1 MPGCCHS
8 RRVSNSEHWVARGGA
23 RSLCAV
29 LRSSPNPPIARDGHS
44 RGAGRVMTGRHTRRW
59 FAAIPI
65 TGRFYIMF
73 AILVLCEGGVLFGA
87 LRAMELQ
94 SEASTDLARVAAVQR
109 SLDRV
114 LTIHT
119 SIATDS
125 QAAAT
130 PPGAGEQ
137 NLLNA
142 LRAQLDLTWALE
154 STAEVASITDSLR
167 QPAAKYFESAEA
179 NLRENAGGAT
189 AWAFADLEPR
199 RAALESAIRD
209 AMTRMRSVLHRVETR
224 VLNEASRSG
233 VITAWVAGGALVAA
247 LLMGL
252 MMWAIAHSI
261 SNSIKTVGEVA
272 QALAAGDMDNR
283 CDAHGSDEVSGL
295 SRMINLLA
303 DTMQGMLT
311 RLRSEAGRSTF
322 SNQLVEAL
330 LLADSS
336 RAHLERACVHPK
348 NGSPNCGVESPYSC
362 IAVRRGHPQIFP
374 DAEALNACPKLLG
387 RMGGSI
393 SAACVPVNFMGRA
406 LGVLHVTGAK
416 GKPPNPEQIAQLT
429 ALGVHAGTR
438 IGTLRAFERSQL
450 QASTDS
456 LTGLTNRRAA
466 EEILS
471 NLMAVDSAF
480 AVVMSDLDYFKR
492 LNDTQ
497 GHEAGDRALKLF
509 ADTARSVV
517 RDRDHVV
524 RWGGEEFAMLL
535 PGANAERAAEV
546 VGRLRAA
553 LAESHLLSGTPVFTA
568 SFGISD
574 STMARERETLIRL
587 ADEALYRSKQA
598 GRDCCTVGD
607 PQVMTLP
614 GVRRER
620 DQGAVVDITQVARSS

>member
-1 MPGCCHS
+1 
-8 RRVSNSEHWVARGGA
+8 
-23 RSLCAV
+23 
-29 LRSSPNPPIARDGHS
+29 
-44 RGAGRVMTGRHTRRW
+44 MTGRPTHRW
-59 FAAIPI
+59 LAAIPI
-65 TGRFYIMF
+65 TGRFHIML
-73 AILVLCEGGVLFGA
+73 AILLIAEAAIVAGCIHLMREQG
-87 LRAMELQ
+87 
-94 SEASTDLARVAAVQR
+94 EASTDLARVAAVQR

-114 LTIHT
+114 LTLQSSVGT
-119 SIATDS
+119 ELQS
-125 QAAAT
+125 
-130 PPGAGEQ
+130 PRPGATGATS
-137 NLLNA
+137 LVTA
-142 LRAQLDLTWALE
+142 LRTQLEATWALPM
-154 STAEVASITDSLR
+154 SPEVAAISDAVR
-167 QPAAKYFESAEA
+167 QPSAQYLDSVEGY
-179 NLRENAGGAT
+179 LREGGENAGA

-199 RAALESAIRD
+199 RSGLETAVRD
-209 AMTRMRSVLHRVETR
+209 AMNRMRTVLGRVETR
-224 VLNEASRSG
+224 VIAEADRGSI
-233 VITAWVAGGALVAA
+233 VTMWIIGGSLLAAA
-247 LLMGL
+247 L
-252 MMWAIAHSI
+252 AIAVFWVIAKSI
-261 SNSIKTVGEVA
+261 QSSIRAVGEVA
-272 QALAAGDMDNR
+272 QALAAGDLDNR
-283 CDAHGSDEVSGL
+283 CDAHGNDEVNGL
-295 SRMINLLA
+295 ARMINLLA

-311 RLRSEAGRSTF
+311 RLRSEAGRSSF
-322 SNQLVEAL
+322 SNQLVEALEMADSEAEADKVIARAMGSISDVHPMEL

-348 NGSPNCGVESPYSC
+348 TGASNCTVESPYSC

-374 DAEALNACPKLLG
+374 DADALNACPKLLG

-466 EEILS
+466 EEVLN

-480 AVVMSDLDYFKR
+480 AVVMADLDFFKR

-509 ADTARSVV
+509 ADTARGVV

-524 RWGGEEFAMLL
+524 RWGGEEFALLL
-535 PGANAERAAEV
+535 PGANSERAMEI

-553 LAESHLLSGTPVFTA
+553 LAQAHLVSTTPIFTA

-574 STMARERETLIRL
+574 STMARDRETLIRL

-598 GRDCCTVGD
+598 GRDCSTVAD
-607 PQVMTLP
+607 PLVPSMP
-614 GVRRER
+614 RRER
-620 DQGAVVDITQVARSS
+620 DQGAVIDITQVARGG

>member
-1 MPGCCHS
+1 
-8 RRVSNSEHWVARGGA
+8 
-23 RSLCAV
+23 
-29 LRSSPNPPIARDGHS
+29 
-44 RGAGRVMTGRHTRRW
+44 MTGRHTRRW
-59 FAAIPI
+59 FASIPI
-65 TGRFYIMF
+65 TGRFYIML
-73 AILVLCEGGVLFGA
+73 AILVLAEAGLVAGCLH
-87 LRAMELQ
+87 AMNLQ
-94 SEASTDLARVAAVQR
+94 TEASADLARVAAVQR
-109 SLDRV
+109 SLDRA
-114 LTIHT
+114 LTLQGNIT
-119 SIATDS
+119 TELQS
-125 QAAAT
+125 AAAEVRGS
-130 PPGAGEQ
+130 PN
-137 NLLNA
+137 NLVAA
-142 LRAQLDLTWALE
+142 LRGQFDFTWALPA
-154 STAEVASITDSLR
+154 TAEVAAITETLR
-167 QPAAKYFESAEA
+167 TPAAQYLESAEEYV
-179 NLRENAGGAT
+179 RQGGGAGGAT

-199 RAALESAIRD
+199 KNALEAALRES
-209 AMTRMRSVLHRVETR
+209 MTRMRVILQRVESR
-224 VLNEASRSG
+224 VLAEADRSG
-233 VITAWVAGGALVAA
+233 EVKLWLIGGALAAAIVAM
-247 LLMGL
+247 LVF
-252 MMWAIAHSI
+252 WAIAKSI
-261 SNSIKTVGEVA
+261 QNALRDVGEVA

-283 CDAHGSDEVSGL
+283 CETHGSDEISGL
-295 SRMINLLA
+295 ARMINLLA

-330 LLADSS
+330 EMADSEAEADRVIARAMSAISDVHPMELLLADSS

-348 NGSPNCGVESPYSC
+348 NGSPNCSVESPYSC

-387 RMGGSI
+387 RMGGSL

-406 LGVLHVTGAK
+406 LGVLHVAGAK

-456 LTGLTNRRAA
+456 LTGLANRRAA
-466 EEILS
+466 EEVLN

-480 AVVMSDLDYFKR
+480 AVVMADLDSFKR

-497 GHEAGDRALKLF
+497 GHESGDRALKLF
-509 ADTARSVV
+509 ADTALGVV

-524 RWGGEEFAMLL
+524 RWGGEEFALLL

-553 LAESHLLSGTPVFTA
+553 LAQAHLVSGTPVFTA

-574 STMARERETLIRL
+574 STMTRERETLIRI

-607 PQVMTLP
+607 PQVLSIP

>member
-1 MPGCCHS
+1 
-8 RRVSNSEHWVARGGA
+8 
-23 RSLCAV
+23 
-29 LRSSPNPPIARDGHS
+29 
-44 RGAGRVMTGRHTRRW
+44 MTGRFTRRW
-59 FAAIPI
+59 FTSIPI
-65 TGRFYIMF
+65 FGRFYIML
-73 AILVLCEGGVLFGA
+73 AILVLAEVGLVAGCLH
-87 LRAMELQ
+87 AMRLQ
-94 SEASTDLARVAAVQR
+94 TEASADLARVAAVQR
-109 SLDRV
+109 SIDRT
-114 LTIHT
+114 LALHGDLSAGI
-119 SIATDS
+119 
-125 QAAAT
+125 AAAHSGST
-130 PPGAGEQ
+130 PD
-137 NLLNA
+137 NLLSA
-142 LRAQLDLTWALE
+142 LRAQLDLTWTLPAN
-154 STAEVASITDSLR
+154 AEVAAITDALR
-167 QPAAKYFESAEA
+167 TPAAQYLESVEEYV
-179 NLRENAGGAT
+179 RQGGGAGGAT

-199 RAALESAIRD
+199 RAALETSLKD
-209 AMTRMRSVLHRVETR
+209 SMLRMRGVLQRVETR
-224 VLNEASRSG
+224 VLAEAGSAG
-233 VITAWVAGGALVAA
+233 AVKAWLIGGAAAAAIVAMLVF
-247 LLMGL
+247 
-252 MMWAIAHSI
+252 WAMARSLQR
-261 SNSIKTVGEVA
+261 SLQDVGNVA

-283 CDAHGSDEVSGL
+283 CDTHGNDEVSGL
-295 SRMINLLA
+295 ARMINLLA

-311 RLRSEAGRSTF
+311 RLRSEASRSTF
-322 SNQLVEAL
+322 SNQLVEALEMADSEAEADRVIARAMSAISDVHPMEL

-348 NGSPNCGVESPYSC
+348 NGSPNCSVESPYSC

-387 RMGGSI
+387 RMGGAL

-406 LGVLHVTGAK
+406 LGVLHVAGAK

-574 STMARERETLIRL
+574 STLARDRESLIRL

-607 PQVMTLP
+607 PQVMSLP

>member
-1 MPGCCHS
+1 M
-8 RRVSNSEHWVARGGA
+8 
-23 RSLCAV
+23 LAV
-29 LRSSPNPPIARDGHS
+29 LVLAE
-44 RGAGRVMTGRHTRRW
+44 AG
-59 FAAIPI
+59 
-65 TGRFYIMF
+65 
-73 AILVLCEGGVLFGA
+73 LVAGCLH
-87 LRAMELQ
+87 AMQ
-94 SEASTDLARVAAVQR
+94 SQTEASADLARVAAVQR
-109 SLDRV
+109 SLDRA
-114 LTIHT
+114 LTLHGNIGAELST
-119 SIATDS
+119 
-125 QAAAT
+125 AAAEPSAT
-130 PPGAGEQ
+130 PN
-137 NLLNA
+137 NLVSA
-142 LRAQLDLTWALE
+142 LRAQLDLTWALPAN
-154 STAEVASITDSLR
+154 AEVTAITEALR
-167 QPAAKYFESAEA
+167 MPAAQYLESVEDYV
-179 NLRENAGGAT
+179 RKGGGAGGAT

-199 RAALESAIRD
+199 RAALEAALRD
-209 AMTRMRSVLHRVETR
+209 SMERMRGVLLRVETR
-224 VLNEASRSG
+224 VLAEAGRSG
-233 VITAWVAGGALVAA
+233 MVKAWLICGALAAALVAM
-247 LLMGL
+247 LVF
-252 MMWAIAHSI
+252 WAIGRSLRRALHD
-261 SNSIKTVGEVA
+261 VAEVA

-283 CDAHGSDEVSGL
+283 CDTHGSDEVSSL

-311 RLRSEAGRSTF
+311 RLRSEASRSTF

-330 LLADSS
+330 EMADSEAEADRVIARAMSAISDVHPMELLLADSS
-336 RAHLERACVHPK
+336 RSHLERACVHPK
-348 NGSPNCGVESPYSC
+348 NGSPNCSVESPYSC

-387 RMGGSI
+387 RMGGSL

-406 LGVLHVTGAK
+406 LGVLHVAGAK

-466 EEILS
+466 EEVLS

-480 AVVMSDLDYFKR
+480 AVVMADLDFFKR

-509 ADTARSVV
+509 ADTAREVV

-524 RWGGEEFAMLL
+524 RWGGEEFALLL
-535 PGANAERAAEV
+535 PGANCERAAEV

-553 LAESHLLSGTPVFTA
+553 LAQAHLLAGTPVFTA

-574 STMARERETLIRL
+574 STMTRDRETLIRL
-587 ADEALYRSKQA
+587 ADDALYRSKQT

-607 PQVMTLP
+607 SQAMNLP

-620 DQGAVVDITQVARSS
+620 DQGAIVDITQVARSS

>member
-1 MPGCCHS
+1 
-8 RRVSNSEHWVARGGA
+8 
-23 RSLCAV
+23 
-29 LRSSPNPPIARDGHS
+29 
-44 RGAGRVMTGRHTRRW
+44 MTGRSTRRW
-59 FAAIPI
+59 FTSIPI
-65 TGRFYIMF
+65 FGRFYIML
-73 AILVLCEGGVLFGA
+73 AILVIAEAGLVAGCLH
-87 LRAMELQ
+87 AMRMQTE
-94 SEASTDLARVAAVQR
+94 SSADLARVAAIQR
-109 SLDRV
+109 SLDRA
-114 LTIHT
+114 LTLHGDLSAEI
-119 SIATDS
+119 
-125 QAAAT
+125 AAAKPGST
-130 PPGAGEQ
+130 PD
-137 NLLNA
+137 NLVGA
-142 LRAQLDLTWALE
+142 LRTQLDLTYALPAN
-154 STAEVASITDSLR
+154 AEVAAITDALR
-167 QPAAKYFESAEA
+167 IPAAHYLESVEGYV
-179 NLRENAGGAT
+179 RQGGSAGGAT

-199 RAALESAIRD
+199 RAALETTLKDS
-209 AMTRMRSVLHRVETR
+209 MLRMRGVLQRVETR
-224 VLNEASRSG
+224 VLAEAGRAG
-233 VITAWVAGGALVAA
+233 AVKAWLIGGAAAAALVAM
-247 LLMGL
+247 LVF
-252 MMWAIAHSI
+252 WAMARSLQR
-261 SNSIKTVGEVA
+261 SLQDVGNVA

-283 CDAHGSDEVSGL
+283 CDTHGTDEVSGL
-295 SRMINLLA
+295 ARMINLLA

-311 RLRSEAGRSTF
+311 RLRSEASRSSF
-322 SNQLVEAL
+322 SNQLVEALEMADSEAEADKVIARAMSAISDVHPMEL

-348 NGSPNCGVESPYSC
+348 NGSPNCSVESPYSC

-387 RMGGSI
+387 RMGGSL

-406 LGVLHVTGAK
+406 LGVLHVAGAK

-535 PGANAERAAEV
+535 PGANSERAAEV

-574 STMARERETLIRL
+574 STMARDRETLIRL
-587 ADEALYRSKQA
+587 ADDALYRSKQA

-607 PQVMTLP
+607 PQVMSLP

-620 DQGAVVDITQVARSS
+620 DQGAVVDITQVARGS

>member
-1 MPGCCHS
+1 
-8 RRVSNSEHWVARGGA
+8 
-23 RSLCAV
+23 
-29 LRSSPNPPIARDGHS
+29 
-44 RGAGRVMTGRHTRRW
+44 MTGRDTRRW

-73 AILVLCEGGVLFGA
+73 GVLVLCWGGLLFGA
-87 LRAMELQ
+87 LRAIELR

-109 SLDRV
+109 SLDRA

-119 SIATDS
+119 SIATELQDPGGAS
-125 QAAAT
+125 AQAQ
-130 PPGAGEQ
+130 Q

-142 LRAQLDLTWALE
+142 LRAQLDLTWSLQA
-154 STAEVASITDSLR
+154 TAEVGAILDNLR
-167 QPAAKYFESAEA
+167 PPAAKYFESAEA
-179 NLRENAGGAT
+179 NLRQNTGGAS

-199 RAALESAIRD
+199 RLVLEAGLRD
-209 AMTRMRSVLHRVETR
+209 AMTRMRTVLGRVETR
-224 VLNEASRSG
+224 VLAEAGRSG
-233 VITAWVAGGALVAA
+233 TITAWVIGGGALAA
-247 LLMGL
+247 LLVAFML
-252 MMWAIAHSI
+252 WAIAHSI
-261 SNSIKTVGEVA
+261 RTSIRTVGEVA

-283 CDAHGSDEVSGL
+283 CDTHGSDEISGL

-330 LLADSS
+330 EMADSEAEADRVIARAMGAISDVHPMELLLADSS

-348 NGSPNCGVESPYSC
+348 NGSPNCSVESPYSC

-466 EEILS
+466 EEVLT
-471 NLMAVDSAF
+471 NLMSVDSAF
-480 AVVMSDLDYFKR
+480 AVVMADLDFFKR

-524 RWGGEEFAMLL
+524 RWGGEEFALLL

-546 VGRLRAA
+546 VGRLRVA
-553 LAESHLLSGTPVFTA
+553 LAQQHLLSGSPVFT
-568 SFGISD
+568 SSYGISD
-574 STMARERETLIRL
+574 STMTRDRETLIRL

-607 PQVMTLP
+607 LQLMGAPTQ
-614 GVRRER
+614 RRER

>member
-1 MPGCCHS
+1 MT
-8 RRVSNSEHWVARGGA
+8 ARY
-23 RSLCAV
+23 
-29 LRSSPNPPIARDGHS
+29 
-44 RGAGRVMTGRHTRRW
+44 TRRW
-59 FAAIPI
+59 FASIPI
-65 TGRFYIMF
+65 AGRFYIMF
-73 AILVLCEGGVLFGA
+73 GLLLLFGGAVLFGA
-87 LRAMELQ
+87 LRAIDLQ
-94 SEASTDLARVAAVQR
+94 SRASTDLAHVAAVQR
-109 SLDRV
+109 SLDRA
-114 LTIHT
+114 LTMLT
-119 SIATDS
+119 STAADA
-125 QAAAT
+125 QA
-130 PPGAGEQ
+130 PGASPGSGQ
-137 NLLNA
+137 KALLDA
-142 LRAQLDLTWALE
+142 LRAQLDLTWALRA
-154 STAEVASITDSLR
+154 TPEVASITDSLR
-167 QPAAKYFESAEA
+167 QPAAKYFESAESYVH
-179 NLRENAGGAT
+179 ETAGGGT

-199 RAALESAIRD
+199 RQALEASIRD
-209 AMTRMRSVLHRVETR
+209 AMTRMRSVLQRVETR
-224 VLNEASRSG
+224 VIDESSRSAA
-233 VITAWVAGGALVAA
+233 VTRWLIAGGVLGGILAA
-247 LLMGL
+247 F
-252 MMWAIAHSI
+252 MMWALARSI
-261 SNSIKTVGEVA
+261 RNSILAVGEVA

-283 CDAHGSDEVSGL
+283 CDTHGSDEVSSL

-311 RLRSEAGRSTF
+311 RLRSEAGRSSF
-322 SNQLVEAL
+322 SNQLVEALEMADSEAEADRVIARAMGAISDVHPMEL

-348 NGSPNCGVESPYSC
+348 NGSPNCSVESPYSC

-466 EEILS
+466 EEVLS

-480 AVVMSDLDYFKR
+480 AFVMADLDFFKR

-509 ADTARSVV
+509 AETARGVV

-524 RWGGEEFAMLL
+524 RWGGEEFALLL
-535 PGANAERAAEV
+535 PGANAERASEV
-546 VGRLRAA
+546 VGRLRVA
-553 LAESHLLSGTPVFTA
+553 LAQAHLLSGSPVFTA

-574 STMARERETLIRL
+574 STMTRDRETLIRL

-607 PQVMTLP
+607 EQAT
-614 GVRRER
+614 GVGVTRRER
-620 DQGAVVDITQVARSS
+620 DQGAVVDITQVARGS